1 MAVPRRA
8 PYKDFLQPALQR
20 RFASTVG
27 VLLGVA
33 YLESLTLSSWKSF
46 IWSWFPIG
54 LPGIRTLGIF
64 GCALPIII
72 LRIAHS
78 HLGKRTSAS
87 PIETLRRE
95 ISSLASIETVLTYM
109 ISAWLFSQFYLFS
122 LPEDANLSWITYH
135 SGDRARLNERA
146 LFYTVHLVLLGMVY
160 GIVHVAFDRDRLS
173 LGIITPKTE
182 DGPAKL
188 VRQDPWEKMAKELP
202 RTLVRVVL
210 VSLIVGAVNY
220 VFVYSMLRRSAWSWA
235 LTFFRTFYNLPKSNI
250 PPQSAP
256 WSVWMLIR
264 SLWAGFLLS
273 LLWSISDVFLTV
285 QLAKEPLKNNMPL
298 TAESKDPNGSLLNGL
313 RTKKPR
319 PSAFAIWELAY
330 IARDFDDRRK
340 AIFEDIDRPEG
351 PMWAQIH
358 AICIEK
364 LKIVEKSIDE
374 YGQAPAPVTQ
384 VAPAPSQPPQRVV
397 APPNNEDV
405 WAPPKPATGLSSRVG
420 GVVKS
425 MGTSPGKTPAEYLGT
440 EARRRIG
447 QATDQYLTKE
457 QKEILNP
464 EHLNSSAQSLAVRVL
479 STPWIGPIFH
489 QNFRRSLIKAVLG
502 TPYAEVSVPVN
513 AAFILSQ
520 LAVSS
525 LVEDRYGNV
534 QRDVANIIRTFTV
547 LIKKLEAFGAE
558 FPVHWTDLSG
568 KRECPEVDSLLE
580 ALREGLSRLVTAF
593 QLYATDLR
601 LSRADMRLA
610 KEAAQKPMPTLVAAA
625 GKGVEMEQV
634 R

>member
-27 VLLGVA
+27 VLLGLA

-54 LPGIRTLGIF
+54 VPGIRTLGIF

-78 HLGKRTSAS
+78 HLGRRTSAS

-95 ISSLASIETVLTYM
+95 VTSLATIETVLTYM

-122 LPEDANLSWITYH
+122 LPEDANLSWITYQ

-146 LFYTVHLVLLGMVY
+146 LFYTVHLVLLGLVY
-160 GIVHVAFDRDRLS
+160 GIIHVAFDRDRLT
-173 LGIITPKTE
+173 LGIVTPKTE
-182 DGPAKL
+182 DGPAKI
-188 VRQDPWEKMAKELP
+188 VRQDPWEKLSKDLP
-202 RTLVRVVL
+202 RTIVRVTL
-210 VSLIVGAVNY
+210 VSMTVGVVNY
-220 VFVYSMLRRSAWSWA
+220 VFIYSVLRRSAWSWA
-235 LTFFRTFYNLPKSNI
+235 LTFFRWFYNLPKSNI

-264 SLWAGFLLS
+264 SMWAGFLLA

-285 QLAKEPLKNNMPL
+285 QLAKEPLKNNLPL
-298 TAESKDPNGSLLNGL
+298 TSESKDPNGSLLNGL
-313 RTKKPR
+313 MTKKAR

-340 AIFEDIDRPEG
+340 SIFEDIDRSDG
-351 PMWAQIH
+351 PMWAQIY
-358 AICIEK
+358 AICIDK
-364 LKIVEKSIDE
+364 VKTVEKAIDE
-374 YGQAPAPVTQ
+374 YGKAPAPAPQ
-384 VAPAPSQPPQRVV
+384 AAPAQAQPSQRVV
-397 APPNNEDV
+397 PPPSNEDV

-457 QKEILNP
+457 QKEMMNP
-464 EHLNSSAQSLAVRVL
+464 EHLNSSARNIALRVL
-479 STPWIGPIFH
+479 STPWIGPAFQ
-489 QNFRRSLIKAVLG
+489 QNFRRSLVKAVLG

-525 LVEDRYGNV
+525 LAEDRYGNV
-534 QRDVANIIRTFTV
+534 QRDVSTIIRTFTV
-547 LIKKLEAFGAE
+547 VIKKLEKFSGD

-580 ALREGLSRLVTAF
+580 ALRDGLGRLVTAF
-593 QLYATDLR
+593 QPYATDLR

-610 KEAAQKPMPTLVAAA
+610 REAAEKPVPTLVAAA
-625 GKGVEMEQV
+625 QKPAEMEQV

>member
-27 VLLGVA
+27 VLLGIA
-33 YLESLTLSSWKSF
+33 YLESLTLSSWNSF
-46 IWSWFPIG
+46 IWSWFPVG
-54 LPGIRTLGIF
+54 VPGIRTLGIF

-87 PIETLRRE
+87 PIETFRRE
-95 ISSLASIETVLTYM
+95 ISSLASIETVITYM
-109 ISAWLFSQFYLFS
+109 LSAWLFSQFYLFS
-122 LPEDANLSWITYH
+122 LPDDANLNWITYH

-146 LFYTVHLVLLGMVY
+146 LFYTVHLILLGFAY
-160 GIVHVAFDRDRLS
+160 GIIHIALDRDRLS
-173 LGIITPKTE
+173 LGTVSPKTDE
-182 DGPAKL
+182 GPAKL
-188 VRQDPWEKMAKELP
+188 VRQDPWDKLAKDLP
-202 RTLVRVVL
+202 RTIVRVVL
-210 VSLIVGAVNY
+210 VSMTVGVVNY
-220 VFVYSMLRRSAWSWA
+220 VFVYSILRRSAWSWA
-235 LTFFRTFYNLPKSNI
+235 LAFFRWFYNLPKSNI

-285 QLAKEPLKNNMPL
+285 QLAKEPIKNSQPL
-298 TAESKDPNGSLLNGL
+298 TSESKDPNGSLMNGL
-313 RTKKPR
+313 KSKKPR

-351 PMWAQIH
+351 PMWAQIYS
-358 AICIEK
+358 ICMDK
-364 LKIVEKSIDE
+364 LKTIEKSIDE
-374 YGQAPAPVTQ
+374 YGKVPAPVQQQAPAP
-384 VAPAPSQPPQRVV
+384 APASQRIVPPPS
-397 APPNNEDV
+397 NEDV
-405 WAPPKPATGLSSRVG
+405 WAPPRQSTGLSSRVG

-425 MGTSPGKTPAEYLGT
+425 IGTSPGKTPAEYLGT

-457 QKEILNP
+457 QKEMMSP
-464 EHLNSSAQSLAVRVL
+464 EHLNSSARNLALRVL
-479 STPWIGPIFH
+479 STPWVGPIFH
-489 QNFRRSLIKAVLG
+489 QDFRRSLVKAVLG
-502 TPYAEVSVPVN
+502 TPYAEPSVPIN

-525 LVEDRYGNV
+525 LAEDRYGNV
-534 QRDVANIIRTFTV
+534 QRDVSTIVRTFTV
-547 LIKKLEAFGAE
+547 LIKKLEKFSAD

-568 KRECPEVDSLLE
+568 KRECPEVDALLD
-580 ALREGLSRLVTAF
+580 ALKDGLSRLVTAF
-593 QLYATDLR
+593 SPYATDLR

-610 KEAAQKPMPTLVAAA
+610 KEAAEKPLPKLVEAA
-625 GKGVEMEQV
+625 GGPEMEQV
-634 R
+634 K